1 MSGSAGLPALEKWAD
16 EVSVPVTRH
25 LESWD
30 VGFEQNDTVTVRK
43 FGALLWSA
51 RPISMA
57 RRFPLAGIEESF
69 GEIFSNA
76 DYNCWIHVR
85 WEDRRAVI
93 AFDTLADLDVALT
106 QNAAA
111 DAASIRRALEEC
123 RTLLETGGL

>member
-1 MSGSAGLPALEKWAD
+1 MSGSSESPTLEEWAD
-16 EVSVPVTRH
+16 EVSASVTRH

-30 VGFEQNDTVTVRK
+30 VGFGRNHSVTVRK
-43 FGALLWSA
+43 FGSLLWSA
-51 RPISMA
+51 PPISMA

-69 GEIFSNA
+69 GEILSNA

-111 DAASIRRALEEC
+111 DAASIRRVLDEC